1 MLIDYIHTIFVTANF
16 LTAELILHL
25 ASVSLRSDWLGDKL
39 SPSHC
44 SFGLHKSPK
53 TEKRMQKN
61 VECFKRMQKNDAFRM

>member
-39 SPSHC
+39 SPSVLLQTG
-44 SFGLHKSPK
+44 SVFYQVQLY
-53 TEKRMQKN
+53 
-61 VECFKRMQKNDAFRM
+61 